1 MKTVSL
7 SGSIR
12 ENVGKKDAT
21 LLRREGKIPSVLY
34 GGKEQIHFHISE
46 NDAKKIIFTPNVY
59 VVELDVSGNK
69 VNAIVKDVQIHPVT
83 DRVIH
88 VDFLEIKDGASV
100 KIKIPVKTTGFSIGV
115 RNGGKLSQ
123 NFRSLLVEGTVSD
136 LPDAIEVDITE
147 VRIGHKIRVS
157 EMNISGLR
165 FLDPAEA
172 VVLGVAMSRG
182 ASEDEEEEGEEGAEG
197 EEGEEGA
204 EGEEA
209 AAEK

>member
-7 SGSIR
+7 SGSTR

-34 GGKEQIHFHISE
+34 GGKEQVHFHISE
-46 NDAKKIIFTPNVY
+46 NDAKKLVFTPNVY
-59 VVELDVSGNK
+59 VVELELNGNK

-83 DRVIH
+83 DRVLHI
-88 VDFLEIKDGASV
+88 DFLEVLDGAAV
-100 KIKIPVKTTGFSIGV
+100 KIKIPIKTTGFSIGV

-123 NFRSLLVEGTVSD
+123 NFRSLLVEGKVSD
-136 LPDAIEVDITE
+136 LPDAIEVDISN

-165 FLDPAEA
+165 FLDPADA

-182 ASEDEEEEGEEGAEG
+182 ASEEEEEEEEEGEEGAEG
-197 EEGEEGA
+197 EEA
-204 EGEEA
+204 STEEA
-209 AAEK
+209 AAE

>member
-7 SGSIR
+7 SGSAR

-46 NDAKKIIFTPNVY
+46 NDAKKLVFTPNVY
-59 VVELDVSGNK
+59 VVELELNGNK

-83 DRVIH
+83 DRVVHI
-88 VDFLEIKDGASV
+88 DFLEVLDGAPV
-100 KIKIPVKTTGFSIGV
+100 KIKIPVKTNGFSIGV

-123 NFRSLLVEGTVSD
+123 NFRSLLVEGKVSD
-136 LPDAIEVDITE
+136 LPDAIEVDITS

-157 EMNISGLR
+157 EMNITGLR
-165 FLDPAEA
+165 FLDPSDA

-182 ASEDEEEEGEEGAEG
+182 AKDDDEEEEGEEAEG
-197 EEGEEGA
+197 EG

-209 AAEK
+209 ESAE